1 MERPLPSATN
11 KSSED
16 AVLLKSSS
24 EVIAN
29 EADVEIHLRRAR
41 RAVESPG
48 KKMAEPLLGQAAG
61 VHRPRNVDWKR
72 AAALLYGDWGTSK
85 AYVIGL
91 AFVAAGFS
99 SFPIILAVCG
109 LTAVVGY
116 NYIIVC
122 SHFPDGGGVYSA
134 ARKQSRFLASAG
146 ALLLVANFIVTAAL
160 SGWAAVSYLGV
171 PSENARVATAG
182 LILVVGIINYFG
194 PRHSG
199 SVSIWLAVPAVLVVI
214 LIVVFSGPHL
224 RVAELEPAHSSF
236 AITWIQ
242 FVGVILALSGV
253 EAIANITGV
262 MKLDP
267 DSSPER
273 PKVTRTATKAIV
285 PVAIEVVFGT
295 ALLGWAMLSLP
306 KFFGPQLADHKEDM
320 LRFLAEHYGAV
331 AIAPWFG
338 TVFGIAVGIV
348 FGLLLFSAVN
358 TAVVALI
365 GVVFMM
371 AQDGEMPRQLA
382 RLNRHGVPQLPLL
395 AAIGLPILVLALTSD
410 FNALAGL
417 YAVGVV
423 GAIAVNLGSCSFNR
437 ELDLGWFQRF
447 IMLSTFLVLFAVEVT
462 IAKTKPDALFFA
474 CSVLGIGLALRFYSH
489 KLSGLTTLTVTRK
502 IADMVPH
509 LPVTMQPR
517 LEEGQKIMVAARGIN
532 PVLNFALEEAQLRK
546 AVLCVVYVKEVVVYF
561 SAAPVA
567 GRPRWQ
573 EDPEANAIMSLMLKE
588 GQQRG
593 VCVLPVYAVSEDAPA
608 TIVDLSAT
616 MGVDCLVIGTTQRG
630 ALTNLLRGSVANHI
644 AENLPDS
651 IRLVIFG

>member
-1 MERPLPSATN
+1 
-11 KSSED
+11 
-16 AVLLKSSS
+16 
-24 EVIAN
+24 
-29 EADVEIHLRRAR
+29 
-41 RAVESPG
+41 
-48 KKMAEPLLGQAAG
+48 MAEPVIGLAAG

-99 SFPIILAVCG
+99 SFPIILAVCA

-171 PSENARVATAG
+171 SNEHARLATAG
-182 LILVVGIINYFG
+182 LILVVGVINYFG

-199 SVSIWLAVPAVLVVI
+199 SVSLWLAVPAVLVVI
-214 LIVVFSGPHL
+214 LIVLFSSPHL
-224 RVAELEPAHSSF
+224 RMAELEPAHSNF
-236 AITWIQ
+236 VVTWVQ

-253 EAIANITGV
+253 EAVANITGV

-267 DSSPER
+267 GSSPEH
-273 PKVTRTATKAIV
+273 PKVTQTATKAIV

-306 KFFGPQLADHKEDM
+306 KFFGPQLTNHKEDM

-331 AIAPWFG
+331 TIAPWFG
-338 TVFGIAVGIV
+338 TAFGVVVGII

-382 RLNRHGVPQLPLL
+382 RLNRHGVPKLPLI
-395 AAIGLPILVLALTSD
+395 AGVAFPIIVLVLTED

-437 ELDLGWFQRF
+437 ELSLGWFQRF
-447 IMLSTFLVLFAVEVT
+447 IMVSTFLVLFAVEVT

-474 CSVLGIGLALRFYSH
+474 CTVLGIGLTLRFYSH

-502 IADMVPH
+502 IAEMVVPD
-509 LPVTMQPR
+509 LPAAMQPR

-561 SAAPVA
+561 SAAPGA
-567 GRPRWQ
+567 MGRRPKWQ
-573 EDPEANAIMSLMLKE
+573 DDPEANAIMSLMLKE
-588 GQQRG
+588 GKERG

-608 TIVDLSAT
+608 TILDLSAT
-616 MGVDCLVIGTTQRG
+616 MGVDCLVIGTSQRS
-630 ALTNLLRGSVANHI
+630 ALSNLLRGSVANHI
-644 AENLPDS
+644 AQNLPDT

>member
-1 MERPLPSATN
+1 
-11 KSSED
+11 
-16 AVLLKSSS
+16 
-24 EVIAN
+24 
-29 EADVEIHLRRAR
+29 
-41 RAVESPG
+41 
-48 KKMAEPLLGQAAG
+48 
-61 VHRPRNVDWKR
+61 
-72 AAALLYGDWGTSK
+72 
-85 AYVIGL
+85 
-91 AFVAAGFS
+91 
-99 SFPIILAVCG
+99 
-109 LTAVVGY
+109 
-116 NYIIVC
+116 
-122 SHFPDGGGVYSA
+122 
-134 ARKQSRFLASAG
+134 
-146 ALLLVANFIVTAAL
+146 
-160 SGWAAVSYLGV
+160 
-171 PSENARVATAG
+171 
-182 LILVVGIINYFG
+182 
-194 PRHSG
+194 
-199 SVSIWLAVPAVLVVI
+199 
-214 LIVVFSGPHL
+214 LIVAFSGPHL
-224 RVAELEPAHSSF
+224 KVAELEPAHSSF
-236 AITWIQ
+236 AVTWIQ

-253 EAIANITGV
+253 EAVANITGV

-306 KFFGPQLADHKEDM
+306 KFFAPQLADHKEDM
-320 LRFLAEHYGAV
+320 LRFLAEHYGAL

-338 TVFGIAVGIV
+338 TAFGIAVGIV

-395 AAIGLPILVLALTSD
+395 AAVVLPILVLALTND

-437 ELDLGWFQRF
+437 ELALGWLQRF
-447 IMLSTFLVLFAVEVT
+447 IMVSTFLVLFAVEVT

-474 CSVLGIGLALRFYSH
+474 CSVLGIGLTLRFYSH

-502 IADMVPH
+502 IADMVVPN
-509 LPVTMQPR
+509 LPITMQPR

-561 SAAPVA
+561 SAAPAVA

-593 VCVLPVYAVSEDAPA
+593 VCVLPVYAMSEDAAA